1 MTYAY
6 KLMDSPVGQLKLV
19 ARGERLAAILWEHD
33 KPNRVRL
40 DAMVEE
46 NDRPIL
52 LDTERQLNEY
62 FAGRRQAFDLA
73 LDFQGTEFQK
83 KVWHAL
89 LTIPFGQTRSYSEIA
104 VQVGNVNAVRAVG
117 AANGRNPISI
127 VAPCHRVIGASGEL
141 TGFAGGLA
149 NKMLLLSLEAGQTS
163 LEAAADDA
171 GARPSNATAA
181 ARDAAVVLKGEKNAD
196 VAKADGKGAGDE
208 RTRAKATRPAPDHDA
223 QGSLF
228 GN

>member
-19 ARGERLAAILWEHD
+19 ANGERLAAILWEND

-40 DAMVEE
+40 GALIEA

-52 LDTERQLNEY
+52 IESERQLNEY
-62 FAGRRQAFDLA
+62 FAGKRQAFDLA

-89 LTIPFGQTRSYSEIA
+89 LTIPFGQTRSYTEIA
-104 VQVGNVNAVRAVG
+104 VQVGNINAVRAVG
-117 AANGRNPISI
+117 AANGKNPISI

-163 LEAAADDA
+163 LEAAADGA
-171 GARPSNATAA
+171 MTTSTPVPALAPAHKVEAKARP
-181 ARDAAVVLKGEKNAD
+181 ARH
-196 VAKADGKGAGDE
+196 
-208 RTRAKATRPAPDHDA
+208 APGVGTQA
-223 QGSLF
+223 SLF